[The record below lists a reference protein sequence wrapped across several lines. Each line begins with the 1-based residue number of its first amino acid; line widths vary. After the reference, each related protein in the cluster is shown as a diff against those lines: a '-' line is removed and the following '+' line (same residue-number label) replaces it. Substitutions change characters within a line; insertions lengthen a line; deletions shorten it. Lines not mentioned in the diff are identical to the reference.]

1 MLSHLEPL
9 RNLSEDVEGPKSPGG
24 AAAPV
29 VASGAS
35 AHIRAASRSNMAA
48 SAAATS
54 RHAAAAAAAAAPRWP
69 VHDAM
74 FLLRRLQEEGEG
86 EAASSSTESG
96 TTVSAGSSVSWQKP
110 STLVIIIGLSVT
122 TALLIG
128 LWLYRVTIRLAN
140 HARSIKV
147 LDEIEMEFVNDD
159 MDDVDEDE
167 FDMRC
172 VARALD
178 QLSLPRLCARSV
190 LVHCRV
196 RSRADCATH

>member
-1 MLSHLEPL
+1 VK
-9 RNLSEDVEGPKSPGG
+9 RDVEVRGRPGRSG
-24 AAAPV
+24 ARR
-29 VASGAS
+29 ASGAS